1 MNKLIEYLSLKII
14 SEKIME
20 EKAPKLNFEE
30 LKEIQN
36 SFEDSIKVIERYV
49 AESISNKN
57 EITLIKKDLLDA
69 NKKFNQALDHLDEL
83 KNSIDFEDKI
93 HTK

>member
-1 MNKLIEYLSLKII
+1 
-14 SEKIME
+14 ME
-20 EKAPKLNFEE
+20 ENAPKLNFEE

-69 NKKFNQALDHLDEL
+69 NNKFNQALEHLNEL

-93 HTK
+93 HTKLV

>member
-1 MNKLIEYLSLKII
+1 
-14 SEKIME
+14 ME
-20 EKAPKLNFEE
+20 ENAPKLNFEE

-36 SFEDSIKVIERYV
+36 SFEDSIKVIERHV

-83 KNSIDFEDKI
+83 KNSIEFEDET
-93 HTK
+93 H

>member
-1 MNKLIEYLSLKII
+1 
-14 SEKIME
+14 ME
-20 EKAPKLNFEE
+20 ENAPKLNFEE

-36 SFEDSIKVIERYV
+36 SFEDSIKVIERHV

-93 HTK
+93 YTKWV

>member
-1 MNKLIEYLSLKII
+1 
-14 SEKIME
+14 ME
-20 EKAPKLNFEE
+20 ENAPKLNFEE

-36 SFEDSIKVIERYV
+36 SFEDSIKVIERHV

-93 HTK
+93 HT

>member
-1 MNKLIEYLSLKII
+1 
-14 SEKIME
+14 ME
-20 EKAPKLNFEE
+20 ENAPKLNFEE

-49 AESISNKN
+49 AESISNRN

>member
-1 MNKLIEYLSLKII
+1 
-14 SEKIME
+14 ME
-20 EKAPKLNFEE
+20 ENAPKLNFEE

-93 HTK
+93 YTK

>member
-1 MNKLIEYLSLKII
+1 
-14 SEKIME
+14 ME

-36 SFEDSIKVIERYV
+36 SFEDSLKVIERYV

-83 KNSIDFEDKI
+83 KNLIDFEDKI
-93 HTK
+93 YTK

>member
-1 MNKLIEYLSLKII
+1 
-14 SEKIME
+14 ME
-20 EKAPKLNFEE
+20 ENAPKLNFEE
-30 LKEIQN
+30 LKETQN

-83 KNSIDFEDKI
+83 KNSIEFEDET
-93 HTK
+93 H

>member
-1 MNKLIEYLSLKII
+1 
-14 SEKIME
+14 ME
-20 EKAPKLNFEE
+20 EDAPKLNFEE

-36 SFEDSIKVIERYV
+36 SFEDSIKVIERHV

>member
-1 MNKLIEYLSLKII
+1 
-14 SEKIME
+14 ME
-20 EKAPKLNFEE
+20 ENEPKLNFEA

>member
-1 MNKLIEYLSLKII
+1 
-14 SEKIME
+14 ME
-20 EKAPKLNFEE
+20 QNNLKLNFEE

-36 SFEDSIKVIERYV
+36 SFEESIKVIERHV

-57 EITLIKKDLLDA
+57 EITLIKKDLLEA
-69 NKKFNQALDHLDEL
+69 NNKFNQALEHLNEL

-93 HTK
+93 HTKLV

>member
-1 MNKLIEYLSLKII
+1 
-14 SEKIME
+14 ME
-20 EKAPKLNFEE
+20 ENAPKLNFEE

-36 SFEDSIKVIERYV
+36 SFEDSIKVIERHV

-69 NKKFNQALDHLDEL
+69 NNKFNQALDHLDEL

-93 HTK
+93 YTK

>member
-1 MNKLIEYLSLKII
+1 
-14 SEKIME
+14 ME
-20 EKAPKLNFEE
+20 ENEPKLNFEE

>member
-1 MNKLIEYLSLKII
+1 
-14 SEKIME
+14 ME
-20 EKAPKLNFEE
+20 ENAPKLNFEE
-30 LKEIQN
+30 LKDLQY
-36 SFEDSIKVIERYV
+36 SFEESIKVIERHV

-69 NKKFNQALDHLDEL
+69 NNKFNQALDHLDEL

-93 HTK
+93 YTK

>member
-1 MNKLIEYLSLKII
+1 
-14 SEKIME
+14 ME
-20 EKAPKLNFEE
+20 ENAPKLNFEE

-36 SFEDSIKVIERYV
+36 SFEDSIKAIERYV
-49 AESISNKN
+49 AESILNKN

-93 HTK
+93 YTK

>member
-1 MNKLIEYLSLKII
+1 
-14 SEKIME
+14 ME
-20 EKAPKLNFEE
+20 ENAPKLNFEE

-36 SFEDSIKVIERYV
+36 SFEDSIKVIERHV

-57 EITLIKKDLLDA
+57 EITLMKKDLLDA

>member
-1 MNKLIEYLSLKII
+1 
-14 SEKIME
+14 ME
-20 EKAPKLNFEE
+20 ENAPKLNFEE

-36 SFEDSIKVIERYV
+36 SFEDSIKVIERHV

-69 NKKFNQALDHLDEL
+69 NNKFNQALDHLDEL

-93 HTK
+93 HTKLV

>member
-1 MNKLIEYLSLKII
+1 MNKFIEYLS
-14 SEKIME
+14 SKIME
-20 EKAPKLNFEE
+20 ENAPKLNFEE

-83 KNSIDFEDKI
+83 KNLIDFEDKI
-93 HTK
+93 YTK

>member
-1 MNKLIEYLSLKII
+1 
-14 SEKIME
+14 ME
-20 EKAPKLNFEE
+20 ENAPKLNFEE

-36 SFEDSIKVIERYV
+36 SFEDSIKAIERYV
-49 AESISNKN
+49 AESILNKN

>member
-1 MNKLIEYLSLKII
+1 
-14 SEKIME
+14 ME
-20 EKAPKLNFEE
+20 ENAPKLNFEE
-30 LKEIQN
+30 LKETQN